1 MTGGRRS
8 FGARARRVR
17 MLLLDVDG
25 VLTDGR
31 LLLGGPGREQRQ
43 FDVKDGA
50 GLVLARRLGW
60 RTGFLSGRGG
70 PAVAERAREL
80 GIDEVHLRVDDK
92 PRVYEGIK
100 RRLGIADA
108 AICYMGDDLMDL
120 GVLLRAG
127 LPVAPAD
134 AHPEVRRRVPF
145 VTRAAGG
152 RGAVREVV
160 DAVARAQGRWRE
172 LTGWFT
178 GAKG

>member
-1 MTGGRRS
+1 LM
-8 FGARARRVR
+8 
-17 MLLLDVDG
+17 
-25 VLTDGR
+25 
-31 LLLGGPGREQRQ
+31 LGGPGREQRS

-70 PAVAERAREL
+70 SAVAERAREL
-80 GIDEVHLRVDDK
+80 QIDEVHLEVDDK

-100 RRLGIADA
+100 HRLRLADA
-108 AICYMGDDLMDL
+108 EVCYMGDDLMDL

-127 LPVAPAD
+127 LAVAPAD

-145 VTRAAGG
+145 VTRARGG

-160 DAVARAQGRWRE
+160 DAIARAQGRWAE
-172 LTGWFT
+172 MIGWFT
-178 GAKG
+178 GAKR